1 MRAVTHGDVVAAA
14 RAIRRM
20 PRAARL
26 GAVMGMLEKAHVA
39 DRFRK
44 RFGRAHP
51 LWGNG
56 SLMAVALQSHCEQAE
71 PFPSDSCQLDAMA
84 TVIEAILAWRRRL
97 S

>member
-14 RAIRRM
+14 RAIRAM
-20 PRAARL
+20 PRVARL
-26 GAVMGMLEKAHVA
+26 GAVMGMIEKAHAA

-56 SLMAVALQSHCEQAE
+56 SLMAVALRCRGERAE
-71 PFPSDSCQLDAMA
+71 PFPSDPGHLDAMA

-97 S
+97 P